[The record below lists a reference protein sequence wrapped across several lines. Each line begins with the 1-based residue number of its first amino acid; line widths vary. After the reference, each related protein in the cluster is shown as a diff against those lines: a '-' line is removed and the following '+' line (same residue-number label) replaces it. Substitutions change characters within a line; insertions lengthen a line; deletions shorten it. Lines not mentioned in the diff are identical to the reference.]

1 VGYVRTISGSVFG
14 LDLTKLRRWSALRRG
29 ALVVATLIVGT
40 YLTDPETGAL
50 ASVSSLFVGLQD
62 RNASSTYTS
71 RVMLVQSF
79 VFAGVVLLA
88 GVFSEN
94 RFVPDTILVAT
105 AVVAGLAAWHDKAIS
120 RMFGDVMPV
129 AAFLG
134 LTMVGNGEA
143 VVSAVAV
150 LLGGLIQ
157 ALSARLTIRVEGD
170 IIERRVVA
178 AALVAV
184 ADHLDDALVR
194 QRTDTGR
201 AAEQRLTAAVSA
213 LSASDLAR
221 DRRRALR
228 RLLADAEILRQEAG
242 AVRLR
247 RAHDLVVA
255 GEDQIGAALEVAARA
270 LRATAAALTSVPVP
284 GMFDRRGEASLAEL
298 YPCRLAAEAVLA
310 DAGADLTAR
319 ALARQTLRLYH
330 HVARMA
336 SVAEDR
342 RRDRTR
348 RVGEGMSEYLRHP
361 DRRDVIAAARLGA
374 ATVISFGLAELLQ
387 VPHGS
392 WVASTSV
399 ALLRPDHRALTA
411 DTVAR
416 ALGTAAGAAL
426 VIPLVWLT
434 SGIPAADVVLVLVL
448 ASVTFVIAQANEG
461 LYVMAVA
468 VETVFTR
475 AVVGEDPISA
485 AVARVTDVALGSAI
499 AIAFLVLIPISHG
512 RRLAHD
518 LADYT
523 DATAAW
529 IGAVGALARGEDP
542 KGWKRLRQDVRD
554 ARVHVQHGLE
564 LRVIEPWGPGIT
576 ASRGEGVFTRVHEVA
591 RVAAAVER
599 ALKHG
604 EPSGPGAPDLAGD
617 AAATLRRTAMG
628 LRGRRVPEPDRSA
641 TSPPGPPGPPGA
653 EGAPGAP
660 GSGGD
665 AGAPVA
671 GGAAAGAP
679 VPDLVTPLLRHA
691 TEEADGALAAL
702 LEPA

>member
-1 VGYVRTISGSVFG
+1 VRTISASVFG

-29 ALVVATLIVGT
+29 ALVVVTLIVGT
-40 YLTDPETGAL
+40 YLTDAETGAL

-79 VFAGVVLLA
+79 VFAGVVLVA
-88 GVFSEN
+88 GVFSDTWI
-94 RFVPDTILVAT
+94 VPDTILVAT

-134 LTMVGNGEA
+134 LSSVGNAEA
-143 VVSAVAV
+143 VVSAIAV
-150 LLGGLIQ
+150 LIGGLVQ
-157 ALSARLTIRVEGD
+157 ALSARLTISIEGD
-170 IIERRVVA
+170 IIERRVIA

-201 AAEQRLTAAVSA
+201 AAEQRLIAAVSA
-213 LSASDLAR
+213 LSASDLAG

-228 RLLADAEILRQEAG
+228 RLLADAELLRQEAG

-247 RAHDLVVA
+247 RAHGLVLT
-255 GEDQIGAALEVAARA
+255 GEAEIGAALEVAARA
-270 LRATAAALTSVPVP
+270 LRATGAALTSVGVP
-284 GMFDRRGEASLAEL
+284 GRFDRRGEASLAEL
-298 YPCRLAAEAVLA
+298 YPCRRAAEAVLA
-310 DAGADLTAR
+310 DTAADLTAR

-336 SVAEDR
+336 GVAEDR
-342 RRDRTR
+342 RGDRTR
-348 RVGEGMSEYLRHP
+348 RVGEGMSQYLRHP
-361 DRRDVIAAARLGA
+361 ERRDVVAGARLGA
-374 ATVISFGLAELLQ
+374 ATLISLGLAGFLQ

-426 VIPLVWLT
+426 VVPLVWLT
-434 SGIPAADVVLVLVL
+434 QGIPAADVVLVFAL
-448 ASVTFVIAQANEG
+448 ATLTFIIAQANEG

-475 AVVGEDPISA
+475 AVVGEDPITA
-485 AVARVTDVALGSAI
+485 AVARVQDVALGSAI
-499 AIAFLVLIPISHG
+499 AIAFLVLVPISHG
-512 RRLAHD
+512 RRLAAD
-518 LADYT
+518 LAAYA
-523 DATAAW
+523 DATGAW
-529 IGAVGALARGEDP
+529 IGAVGSLAGGADP

-564 LRVIEPWGPGIT
+564 LRVIEPWGPGIS
-576 ASRGEGVFTRVHEVA
+576 AARAEGVFTRVHEVA

-604 EPSGPGAPDLAGD
+604 EPSGSEAPDLARE
-617 AAATLRRTAMG
+617 ASATLLRTAG
-628 LRGRRVPEPDRSA
+628 ELRGRRVPKEPSEVRLTPSL
-641 TSPPGPPGPPGA
+641 
-653 EGAPGAP
+653 
-660 GSGGD
+660 
-665 AGAPVA
+665 AGEPAS
-671 GGAAAGAP
+671 
-679 VPDLVTPLLRHA
+679 DLVTPLLRHA
-691 TEEADGALAAL
+691 TDEAGAAL
-702 LEPA
+702 SALVAPE